1 MSPARGTDSI
11 RRIRTKRILSQQRE
25 FVIWRDFPKPI
36 GGGFGLVVEFRF
48 TLAQSF
54 LRAFALRQIDHERNT
69 FVAALF
75 KTRQAD

>member
-1 MSPARGTDSI
+1 MIPTERADSMC
-11 RRIRTKRILSQQRE
+11 RIRMKRILSQQRE

-69 FVAALF
+69 FVATLF
-75 KTRQAD
+75 KARQAD